1 MWWHAARCKN
11 NHHTKR
17 CSVSVFSELCPAQ
30 LQLPQ
35 HPVFSTSLVER
46 HNPTMT
52 ETNHKRQDN
61 SKKITALLQQEEKI
75 PLGLTSIFWIEGSRT
90 WMPAMLMYKVIWKK
104 ERGKIP
110 PRKRSVMSSCSILRK
125 YNSSVESTWPWLSRS
140 FKHTLKP
147 IPISDALKY
156 MHYWIMIDG
165 WIRAWG
171 SQ

>member
-1 MWWHAARCKN
+1 MYLARSKN
-11 NHHTKR
+11 NHCSKR
-17 CSVSVFSELCPAQ
+17 CSKSVFSELCPAQ

-35 HPVFSTSLVER
+35 HPVFSMSLVDH

-52 ETNHKRQDN
+52 ETNHKRRDN
-61 SKKITALLQQEEKI
+61 HKKITALLQQEENF
-75 PLGLTSIFWIEGSRT
+75 PLAPTSIFWMEGSRT
-90 WMPAMLMYKVIWKK
+90 WMPSMLMYKVLWRKGRGKNLPRKK
-104 ERGKIP
+104 E
-110 PRKRSVMSSCSILRK
+110 SVMSSCSILRK
-125 YNSSVESTWPWLSRS
+125 FNSSVESTWPWLSRS

-147 IPISDALKY
+147 VPISNALKY